1 MNALL
6 SVSDKTGLG
15 DFARG
20 LDGLGV
26 TMYATGGTERV
37 LREAGIPVHPLQEL
51 TGFPEMLDGRVK
63 TLHPNV
69 HAGIL
74 ARRDEPRHL
83 QELADRE
90 LKLIDLVV
98 VNLYPF
104 VETVSSGAGHAQ
116 TMESIDIGGVTLLR
130 AAAKNHDHVLPVVR
144 PSDYPAVLHAL
155 KDPGGVPASL
165 RRHLAAVAFGH
176 TAAYDAALGD
186 LLRGP
191 HTKATLPEDFTLGG
205 HKLRDLRYGEN
216 PHQSAAL
223 YQSVGGG
230 GIAGAKQW
238 QGVELS
244 YNNLLDAQAAWAL
257 VADFS
262 TVAVTII
269 KHANPCGVAIGTDPA
284 DAFERALNCD
294 RRSAFDGIVAVNR
307 PVDGTAAQGLVGSFF
322 EVVVAPSFEDAAL
335 ETMKSRPKLRVLQ
348 PGAGAAHLSLDARP
362 ITGGFLLQTA
372 DQSGTTLGDARVV
385 TAKAPDQGTWTD
397 LQFAWTVVKHV
408 RSNAIVLAHEGAA
421 VGIGAGQMS
430 RVEAVELAVHRGGPR
445 AAGSVLASDGFFP
458 YPDGV
463 EVAGRAGVRAIVQP
477 GGSVKDSEA
486 IAAADAAGIAMV
498 FTGER
503 HFKH

>member
-6 SVSDKTGLG
+6 SVSDKDGLN

-20 LDGLGV
+20 LDSLGV
-26 TMYATGGTERV
+26 TIYATGGTERA
-37 LREAGIPVHPLQEL
+37 LRDAGVPVHALHEL
-51 TGFPEMLDGRVK
+51 TGFTEMLDGRVK
-63 TLHPNV
+63 TLHPTA

-104 VETVSSGAGHAQ
+104 VETVSAGAGQAEAI
-116 TMESIDIGGVTLLR
+116 ESIDIGGVTLLR

-144 PSDYPAVLHAL
+144 PSDYPAVLAAL

-176 TAAYDAALGD
+176 TAAYDAAIGEH
-186 LLRGP
+186 LRGP
-191 HTKATLPEDFTLGG
+191 TAATTLPQDFTLGG
-205 HKLRDLRYGEN
+205 
-216 PHQSAAL
+216 
-223 YQSVGGG
+223 
-230 GIAGAKQW
+230 
-238 QGVELS
+238 
-244 YNNLLDAQAAWAL
+244 L
-257 VADFS
+257 VAF
-262 TVAVTII
+262 
-269 KHANPCGVAIGTDPA
+269 
-284 DAFERALNCD
+284 
-294 RRSAFDGIVAVNR
+294 NR
-307 PVDGTAAQGLVGSFF
+307 PVDAAVAQALIGSFF
-322 EVVVAPSFEDAAL
+322 EVVVAPTFDEAAL
-335 ETMKSRPKLRVLQ
+335 QAMTSRPKLRVLQ
-348 PGAGAAHLSLDARP
+348 PGPGPAQLDLDARP
-362 ITGGFLLQTA
+362 ITGGFLVQTA
-372 DQSGTTLGDARVV
+372 DQTGGTLGESRVV
-385 TAKAPDQGTWTD
+385 TAKAPDDATFTD

-408 RSNAIVLAHEGAA
+408 RSNAIVIAHEGAA

-430 RVEAVELAVHRGGPR
+430 RVEAVELAVHSAGPR

-463 EVAGRAGVRAIVQP
+463 EVAARAGVRAIVQP

-486 IAAADAAGIAMV
+486 IAAADNAGMAMV